1 MFSKVEQR
9 RKHYYRTHQR
19 QLRVDVY
26 SGMADALQ
34 QDLGVNTMIWQGI
47 KAAVLFFHFLTQ
59 AVHGIC
65 NSFIRMLW
73 QLYVILES
81 PIYLLLLHVIRNHLK
96 FVKHLQQMG
105 NNHTSVQI

>member
-1 MFSKVEQR
+1 MYLYGRLWHQFIVGMFSKVEQR

-26 SGMADALQ
+26 SGMTDTLQ

-59 AVHGIC
+59 AVHGMFDFKPS
-65 NSFIRMLW
+65 NS
-73 QLYVILES
+73 
-81 PIYLLLLHVIRNHLK
+81 
-96 FVKHLQQMG
+96 
-105 NNHTSVQI
+105 